1 MAFILVSALA
11 RVKGIYLGT
20 MSSTGTV
27 HFRSLWPFLT
37 AFAGPLTA
45 TAGAVPAHAATAGS
59 LVYVSTEEGGEVVA
73 FDPASAAVVSR
84 IPVGKRPRGLKLS
97 PDGKLLY
104 VALSGSPR
112 AAPGVDESTLPP
124 ADRAADGV
132 GVVDLRTHKVV
143 RTLPS
148 GQDPEAFDVSRDG
161 KTLYVSNEETAEMT
175 VLDLASGK
183 VKGKVDVGH
192 EPEGV
197 TLRPDGKVV
206 YVTSEQDNVVV
217 AVATGTL
224 KVLAHMPT
232 GPRPRSVTFTRDGA
246 TAFVTSENGAQVTVL
261 DAARGK
267 PAGSIKIEAVAKTP
281 LGPRP
286 MGSELSPDGKTLYV
300 SCGRGES
307 VAVIDVESR
316 KVLRLLDG
324 VGARPWGIGV
334 SRDGARIFTAN
345 GPSNDVSIIDT
356 ATGKVTARVKVG
368 GLPWGVAVAP
378 TGGRP

>member
-11 RVKGIYLGT
+11 RVKGIYLAT
-20 MSSTGTV
+20 MSRARTV
-27 HFRSLWPFLT
+27 HFRSLWPTLT
-37 AFAGPLTA
+37 AFAGLLTA
-45 TAGAVPAHAATAGS
+45 AAGAIPARAATAGP

-73 FDPASAAVVSR
+73 IDPASAAVVAR

-112 AAPGVDESTLPP
+112 AAPGVDESKLPP

-132 GVVDLRTHKVV
+132 GVVDLRTHKLV
-143 RTLPS
+143 RTLQS
-148 GQDPEAFDVSRDG
+148 GQDPESFDVSRDG

-183 VKGKVDVGH
+183 VEGKVAVGH

-206 YVTSEQDNVVV
+206 YVTSEQDNLVV

-224 KVLAHMPT
+224 KVLAQMPT

-246 TAFVTSENGAQVTVL
+246 TAFVTSENGAQLTVL
-261 DAARGK
+261 DAARDK

-286 MGSELSPDGKTLYV
+286 MGSALSPDGKTLYV

-307 VAVIDVESR
+307 VAVIDVAKR
-316 KVLRLLDG
+316 KVVRVLDG
-324 VGARPWGIGV
+324 VGTRPWGIGV
-334 SRDGARIFTAN
+334 SRDGARLFTAN
-345 GPSNDVSIIDT
+345 GPSNDVSIID
-356 ATGKVTARVKVG
+356 AASGKVTARVKVG